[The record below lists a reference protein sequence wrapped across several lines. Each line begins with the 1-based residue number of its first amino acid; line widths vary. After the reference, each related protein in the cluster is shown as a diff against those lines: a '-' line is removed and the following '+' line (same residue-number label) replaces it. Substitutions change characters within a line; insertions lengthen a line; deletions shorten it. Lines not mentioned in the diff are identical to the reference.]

1 MKAPGGFRF
10 PFGAFCI
17 FWDDINVDI
26 SLLKGE
32 RNMTERTSAWRSWWV
47 ALPLLLFTSL
57 IWAAE
62 FPEISTSELKN
73 KMDSKAVFLFNS
85 ESDIEY
91 SLEHIPGA
99 VNIPAG
105 EIAATNKLPQ
115 DKETPIVVY

>member
-91 SLEHIPGA
+91 GLEHIPGA